1 MGFTGYTGVM
11 AVLERRM
18 RRSGGPGII
27 PFELAGNASRAEQIM
42 TTWGYDGQRA
52 ARWSLRL
59 DFGYMLTYG
68 ALLALSVDRLRRK
81 RGHPTV
87 LPLLVVP
94 AVAADAIEGVYLF
107 RVLAGRDIAASAV
120 RARIAAVIK
129 FVILSVA
136 MAYVL
141 GFGAMAVRAAV
152 MDGNPYCASDKA
164 AGLRGLNPKKSRKPA

>member
-1 MGFTGYTGVM
+1 MGFAGYTGIM
-11 AVLERRM
+11 ALLERRM
-18 RRSGGPGII
+18 RHSGGPGII

-42 TTWGYDGQRA
+42 RAWGHDGQRA

-81 RGHPTV
+81 LGHPAA
-87 LPLLVVP
+87 LPLLVAP
-94 AVAADAIEGVYLF
+94 AVAADAIEGIYLF

-120 RARIAAVIK
+120 GARIAAVTK
-129 FVILSVA
+129 FAILSVA

-141 GFGAMAVRAAV
+141 GFGAVAATA
-152 MDGNPYCASDKA
+152 ASGVASANQPTK
-164 AGLRGLNPKKSRKPA
+164 